1 MQSRAIIEDMPLL
14 DTILK
19 PTLILNEP
27 VARQNLHRMASRAR
41 DANVSFR
48 PHFKTHQ
55 SLEIGEWFRT
65 EGVTAI
71 TVSSLDM
78 AEYFASGGWSN
89 ILLAFPVNLRQ
100 IAALDSLAASVRL
113 GLLVESVEVVKALAA
128 RLFHPVDIWIKIDT
142 GTGRTGLSWQDI
154 TTAQRVIAAIS
165 TNPVLR
171 LQGLLTHAGATYSTS
186 SPAQAAETHRLST
199 ARLAELRQSLSSSGA
214 PPLLLSVGDTPGCSL
229 LSNFAPADEIRP
241 GNFIFYD
248 TQQLKTGSC
257 TWNQIAVALACP
269 VVALHPERCEA
280 VVYGGAIHLS
290 KDYTEIDGLRQYGLV
305 CLPFEEGWNQPLKG
319 AYVAR
324 LSQEHGV
331 LHLPMPDLANLRIGD
346 LVFILPAHSCL
357 TVQAMGAYLTLSGK
371 KIEIL
376 RAQ

>member
-1 MQSRAIIEDMPLL
+1 MLL
-14 DTILK
+14 FDTILK
-19 PTLILNEP
+19 PTLVLNEP
-27 VARQNLHRMASRAR
+27 VARQNLHTMASRAR
-41 DANVSFR
+41 AANVSFR

-55 SLEIGEWFRT
+55 SLEIGEWFRA

-78 AEYFASGGWSN
+78 AEYFASGGWSD

-113 GLLVESVEVVKALAA
+113 GLLVESVEAVKALAA
-128 RLFHPVDIWIKIDT
+128 RLSHPLDIWLKIDT

-154 TTAQRVIAAIS
+154 PTAQRVITAIS

-305 CLPFEEGWNQPLKG
+305 CLPFEEGWSQPLKG

-357 TVQAMGAYLTLSGK
+357 TVQAMGAYSTLSGK